1 MKVERENLIADL
13 ECVIQD
19 EFVAKIEKNENGL
32 TLAFLNGQ
40 TFQISVE
47 EI

>member
-1 MKVERENLIADL
+1 MKIERENLLIEL
-13 ECVIQD
+13 KNLMED
-19 EFVAKIEKNENGL
+19 EFVAKIEKGQSRL

-47 EI
+47 EM

>member
-1 MKVERENLIADL
+1 MKIERENLLSELKNA
-13 ECVIQD
+13 VQD
-19 EFVAKIEKNENGL
+19 EFVAKIEKNESRL

-47 EI
+47 EM